1 MIMFKSFLSY
11 DLGRLL
17 KPLYFY
23 VDKGDNTYFR
33 LLVKIKQGN
42 LSRNLPLGVI
52 FVSNCAKSKADMEA
66 VGKCSGVGPD
76 KKSKHSHILEACV
89 VSGYPREATTGLVL
103 SVFRIPQTCH

>member
-42 LSRNLPLGVI
+42 TGKVATESRINV
-52 FVSNCAKSKADMEA
+52 
-66 VGKCSGVGPD
+66 
-76 KKSKHSHILEACV
+76 
-89 VSGYPREATTGLVL
+89 
-103 SVFRIPQTCH
+103 Q

>member
-1 MIMFKSFLSY
+1 MTLEGYLNLCTFM
-11 DLGRLL
+11 
-17 KPLYFY
+17 
-23 VDKGDNTYFR
+23 DKGDNTYFR

-42 LSRNLPLGVI
+42 LSRNLQLGVI